1 MESLFFNL
9 LQILT
14 ALHEKLAAM
23 LRATEKHNAA
33 LRNNDIAAIQQAVKE
48 LDSISAQAKFLD
60 KKREEIQRALEAKLH
75 LPAGATLS
83 ETLVY
88 APAQAAQ
95 DLNKIAQSLRE
106 TTEAINQMVQIN
118 KILARQALQF
128 NDILIKVLQPGQA
141 TYNPGGQTSVA
152 KETVSLI
159 NRTV

>member
-9 LQILT
+9 LQVLNE
-14 ALHEKLAAM
+14 LNDKLAEM
-23 LRATEKHNAA
+23 LKATEKHNLA
-33 LRNNDIAAIQQAVKE
+33 LRNNDIEAIKEAVKE
-48 LDSISAQAKFLD
+48 LENVSAGAKFLD
-60 KKREEIQRALEAKLH
+60 KKREEIQYTLEQKLQ
-75 LPAGATLS
+75 LPKGATLS

-106 TTEAINQMVQIN
+106 TTEAINHMVQIN
-118 KILARQALQF
+118 KILARQAMQF

-159 NRTV
+159 NKTV